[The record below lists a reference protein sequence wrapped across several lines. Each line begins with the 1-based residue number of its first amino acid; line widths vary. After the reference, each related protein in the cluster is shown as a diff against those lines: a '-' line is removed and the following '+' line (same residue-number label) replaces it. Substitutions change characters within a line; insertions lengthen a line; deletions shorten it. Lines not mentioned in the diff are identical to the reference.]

1 MLVDG
6 VHFECSNGRG
16 GGGGGSVVV
25 VDGGGAL
32 NVGYEAADGF
42 IS

>member
-6 VHFECSNGRG
+6 VHFECSNGR
-16 GGGGGSVVV
+16 GGGGSVVV

>member
-6 VHFECSNGRG
+6 VHFECSNRR
-16 GGGGGSVVV
+16 GGGGSVVV